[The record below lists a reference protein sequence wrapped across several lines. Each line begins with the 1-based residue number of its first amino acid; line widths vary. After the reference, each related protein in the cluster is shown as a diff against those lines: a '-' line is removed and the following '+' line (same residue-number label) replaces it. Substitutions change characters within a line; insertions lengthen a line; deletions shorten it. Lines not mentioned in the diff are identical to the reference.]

1 MAQHKVATIK
11 FLTIPYKSSL
21 PSVSSRSELP
31 VPAYSTMQYPSYSTL
46 QYPSFAPVFSN
57 KDSLNFTVNICLC
70 SIINYTKDKDDVD
83 CYKLLDSIQLE
94 DLL

>member
-11 FLTIPYKSSL
+11 LLTIPYKSSL
-21 PSVSSRSELP
+21 PSVSSRSELS
-31 VPAYSTMQYPSYSTL
+31 VPAYSTL

-57 KDSLNFTVNICLC
+57 KDTLNFTVNICL
-70 SIINYTKDKDDVD
+70 SGVINYTKDKDDVD
-83 CYKLLDSIQLE
+83 CYKLLDSVQLE